1 MEQSKI
7 TSARKRKI
15 KTLISM
21 MNKQNQ
27 RFIVSAPPL
36 VEMMNLVTS
45 DDELDYLLQMGT
57 GLYNY
62 EQAAKASNMSEEQFQ
77 LFFDTMKRKGFIHVE
92 DFSSEK
98 EEYRLNAIAV
108 GWYESMMHYIVGKP
122 HEKEFSEKFDEYFKL
137 FRKFNFFPLR
147 NVQNIVLRH
156 MLKPSQDTALMNPEI
171 KSKNKKKTIPISTKI
186 THDLKVY
193 PSFLVN
199 DLVEEYGNKNSIYVF
214 PCVCRYGQ
222 SLIDS
227 GCSFDMPKESCM
239 AFGSMARAW
248 ESWGYGRNVSKKE
261 AIEILKEVRDRGA
274 VHSVFHQKDDY
285 HLPVA
290 AICNCCWDCC
300 GILKPYNMGAVP
312 LMYNASYVA
321 RIKDDADC
329 KSCGNCEKFCPTTA
343 MKLVDKEVSF
353 GKDKC
358 IGCGQCAYQ
367 CKQNNIEMYPNERV
381 VYLPILKKSE
391 ARVTA

>member
-1 MEQSKI
+1 MDQSKM
-7 TSARKRKI
+7 TSTRKRKI

-36 VEMMNLVTS
+36 VDMLNLVTS

-57 GLYNY
+57 ELYSY
-62 EQAAKASNMSEEQFQ
+62 EQAAKASNMPEEQFQ
-77 LFFDTMKRKGFIHVE
+77 LFFDTMKRKGLIHVE
-92 DFSSEK
+92 NFSSEK

-122 HEKEFSEKFDEYFKL
+122 YEKEFSEKFDEYFKL

-156 MLKPSQDTALMNPEI
+156 MLKPSQDTALMNLEI
-171 KSKNKKKTIPISTKI
+171 KSKNKKKTFPISAKI
-186 THDLKVY
+186 TCDSKVY

-199 DLVEEYGNKNSIYVF
+199 DLVEEYGNKNSIFVF

-274 VHSVFHQKDDY
+274 VHSVIHQKDDY

-329 KSCGNCEKFCPTTA
+329 TSCGNCVKFCPTTA
-343 MKLVDKEVSF
+343 MKLIDKEVSF
-353 GKDKC
+353 DKDKC

>member
-1 MEQSKI
+1 MDQSKM
-7 TSARKRKI
+7 TSTRKRKI

-36 VEMMNLVTS
+36 VDMLNLVTS

-57 GLYNY
+57 ELYSY
-62 EQAAKASNMSEEQFQ
+62 EQAAKASNMPEEQFQ
-77 LFFDTMKRKGFIHVE
+77 LFFDTMKRKGLIHVE
-92 DFSSEK
+92 NFSSEK

-122 HEKEFSEKFDEYFKL
+122 YEKEFSEKFDEYFKL

-171 KSKNKKKTIPISTKI
+171 KSKNKKKTFPISAKI
-186 THDLKVY
+186 TCDSKVY

-199 DLVEEYGNKNSIYVF
+199 DLVEEYGNKNSIFVF

-274 VHSVFHQKDDY
+274 VHSVIHQKDDY

-329 KSCGNCEKFCPTTA
+329 TSCGNCVKFCPTTA
-343 MKLVDKEVSF
+343 MKLIDKEVSF
-353 GKDKC
+353 DKDKC

-381 VYLPILKKSE
+381 VYLPILKKSA

>member
-77 LFFDTMKRKGFIHVE
+77 LFFDTMKQKGLIHVE
-92 DFSSEK
+92 DFSGEK

-137 FRKFNFFPLR
+137 FRKFNFSHYGMCR
-147 NVQNIVLRH
+147 
-156 MLKPSQDTALMNPEI
+156 
-171 KSKNKKKTIPISTKI
+171 ISFY
-186 THDLKVY
+186 D
-193 PSFLVN
+193 
-199 DLVEEYGNKNSIYVF
+199 
-214 PCVCRYGQ
+214 
-222 SLIDS
+222 
-227 GCSFDMPKESCM
+227 
-239 AFGSMARAW
+239 
-248 ESWGYGRNVSKKE
+248 
-261 AIEILKEVRDRGA
+261 
-274 VHSVFHQKDDY
+274 
-285 HLPVA
+285 
-290 AICNCCWDCC
+290 IC
-300 GILKPYNMGAVP
+300 
-312 LMYNASYVA
+312 
-321 RIKDDADC
+321 
-329 KSCGNCEKFCPTTA
+329 
-343 MKLVDKEVSF
+343 
-353 GKDKC
+353 
-358 IGCGQCAYQ
+358 
-367 CKQNNIEMYPNERV
+367 
-381 VYLPILKKSE
+381 
-391 ARVTA
+391 